1 MPAALEVCQYWPE
14 WAVAL
19 SGVWGGRID
28 WGHAH
33 QAGSLGTKESE
44 AHAVC
49 LLAWGMTGTLA
60 ASSQGSSEPGSLPP
74 SHLI

>member
-1 MPAALEVCQYWPE
+1 MA
-14 WAVAL
+14 
-19 SGVWGGRID
+19 GID

-33 QAGSLGTKESE
+33 QAGFLGTKESE

-60 ASSQGSSEPGSLPP
+60 ASSQGSSELGSLPP